1 MIIRPMTEADIEG
14 AVALQRACFPPP
26 FPEELL
32 WREEHLRRHLEIF
45 PDGQFVAVDVDEA
58 VWGSASAVIISE
70 ERYQAH
76 ADWDT
81 TVGGPFLE
89 AHDPQGT
96 TLYGVDISV
105 HPEARRQ
112 GLGRRMYHARFKLTR
127 HLGLARYATACRI
140 PDFKAWRTEP
150 GDLAEDLDRY
160 LLAVVREEAID
171 RTLSP
176 LLRMGLKLVGGI
188 RDYMEDE
195 ESFDCAALLEWRP
208 EWWTDLEI
216 PIARDDE

>member
-1 MIIRPMTEADIEG
+1 MIIRPMTDADVEG

-32 WREEHLRRHLEIF
+32 WREEHLQRHLEIF
-45 PDGQFVAVDVDEA
+45 PDGQFVAVDVDEL
-58 VWGSASAVIISE
+58 VWGSASSVIISE

-76 ADWDT
+76 SDWDT

-89 AHDPQGT
+89 AHDPRGT

-127 HLGLARYATACRI
+127 HLGLARYATACRL
-140 PDFKAWRTEP
+140 PDFKNWRTEP
-150 GDLAEDLDRY
+150 GDLEEDLERY
-160 LLAVVREEAID
+160 LLEVVREEAID

-176 LLRMGLKLVGGI
+176 LLRMELKLVGGV

-216 PIARDDE
+216 PIAREDE